1 MWVRDFP
8 HHECQKILSKSRG
21 EAEWFG
27 RNFLARMVRK
37 ILYSHFRS
45 HSISIV
51 EKYKQQSET
60 YWNNKISFFNF
71 FLFLY
76 FFLSNW
82 SNQHAFFIFLPHFC
96 IFCNF
101 FLSKWR
107 NHYANPRWQ
116 PYFNNITPIL
126 SLVPVKV
133 IPICSVIKF
142 HSVFCDLCTHFRKKP
157 CCIDQYGTT
166 IAYWVI

>member
-1 MWVRDFP
+1 MWKYCEEEMWVRDFP

-82 SNQHAFFIFLPHFC
+82 SNQYAFFLFLPYFC

-107 NHYANPRWQ
+107 NQGDSPNSTISR
-116 PYFNNITPIL
+116 
-126 SLVPVKV
+126 
-133 IPICSVIKF
+133 
-142 HSVFCDLCTHFRKKP
+142 
-157 CCIDQYGTT
+157 QYSHMCQ
-166 IAYWVI
+166 